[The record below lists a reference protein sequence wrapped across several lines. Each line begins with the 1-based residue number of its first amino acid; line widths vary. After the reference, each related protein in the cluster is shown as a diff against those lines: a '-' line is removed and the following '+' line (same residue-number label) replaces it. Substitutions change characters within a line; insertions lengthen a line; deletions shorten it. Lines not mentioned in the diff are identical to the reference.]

1 MHHGS
6 LWRGWST
13 EEMIKQGVTF
23 VIQSPSQSF
32 QEKVQHQNNLTI
44 FSVFCLLDNP
54 SRLVHVI
61 EVKTAGKL
69 LEESSHF
76 ICTSSISV
84 NLNHGSQMFIE
95 RAIFF
100 KGETQYA
107 LENVC

>member
-1 MHHGS
+1 
-6 LWRGWST
+6 
-13 EEMIKQGVTF
+13 MIKQGVTSF

-44 FSVFCLLDNP
+44 SSVFCLLDNP

-84 NLNHGSQMFIE
+84 NLNHGSQMFI
-95 RAIFF
+95 
-100 KGETQYA
+100 K
-107 LENVC
+107 